1 MSEGPVR
8 RTAPI
13 QASAVVG
20 LSRLMDHDHVE
31 TLARINAHQRA
42 LIAPRVAEFHGHLA
56 GQSKE
61 NLFAEFDDLAEAVQ
75 CAVEIQRGMGK
86 RNASVPRQ
94 KRVEFRF
101 GVAYGELITDGEW
114 VYGDGVEEA
123 ARVEAAAEPGGV
135 CLTESAVEE
144 VRGAI
149 GFPFEAGED
158 GVYRVPSEVLVPPPE
173 DVSSV
178 PRPTLQTRG
187 GASAKRPARR
197 QARARKR
204 RLVWSAGAAGL
215 LIVVAGGVVSV
226 IDWGDS
232 ADPSAPAQ
240 SNVARASLQ
249 STVATAPARPA
260 RELDAVEAALR
271 RGDVGEAERLLEAL
285 VGGDELAAAGEAP
298 GAAARD
304 AGGLDP
310 AEVEA
315 IYRRILEAK
324 ERDLGPADVGLA
336 PTLGALAA
344 LLTGTGR
351 HVEAEALYRRA
362 LALREAALG
371 PDHPDVAATL
381 EALGTTLRAMGRAA
395 EATLAT
401 KRAEDIRVGHAGATE

>member
-1 MSEGPVR
+1 
-8 RTAPI
+8 
-13 QASAVVG
+13 
-20 LSRLMDHDHVE
+20 
-31 TLARINAHQRA
+31 
-42 LIAPRVAEFHGHLA
+42 
-56 GQSKE
+56 
-61 NLFAEFDDLAEAVQ
+61 
-75 CAVEIQRGMGK
+75 MGK

-187 GASAKRPARR
+187 GAGATG
-197 QARARKR
+197 
-204 RLVWSAGAAGL
+204 AGAGR
-215 LIVVAGGVVSV
+215 G
-226 IDWGDS
+226 
-232 ADPSAPAQ
+232 
-240 SNVARASLQ
+240 
-249 STVATAPARPA
+249 
-260 RELDAVEAALR
+260 

-395 EATLAT
+395 VATLAT

>member
-187 GASAKRPARR
+187 GASAKRQARR
-197 QARARKR
+197 QARA
-204 RLVWSAGAAGL
+204 
-215 LIVVAGGVVSV
+215 
-226 IDWGDS
+226 
-232 ADPSAPAQ
+232 
-240 SNVARASLQ
+240 
-249 STVATAPARPA
+249 A
-260 RELDAVEAALR
+260 RELDAVEAMSAR
-271 RGDVGEAERLLEAL
+271 PNGSSKRWS
-285 VGGDELAAAGEAP
+285 AATNWP
-298 GAAARD
+298 
-304 AGGLDP
+304 
-310 AEVEA
+310 
-315 IYRRILEAK
+315 
-324 ERDLGPADVGLA
+324 
-336 PTLGALAA
+336 
-344 LLTGTGR
+344 
-351 HVEAEALYRRA
+351 RRA
-362 LALREAALG
+362 RPRAPPRGMPAGSIPRRSRPSTEGSSRPRSATSG
-371 PDHPDVAATL
+371 PPMWGSRRHSAHWPHSSPERA
-381 EALGTTLRAMGRAA
+381 GTSRPRRSIAGR
-395 EATLAT
+395 
-401 KRAEDIRVGHAGATE
+401 

>member
-187 GASAKRPARR
+187 GASAKRQARR

-260 RELDAVEAALR
+260 RELDAVEAMSAR
-271 RGDVGEAERLLEAL
+271 PNGSSKRWS
-285 VGGDELAAAGEAP
+285 AATNWP
-298 GAAARD
+298 
-304 AGGLDP
+304 
-310 AEVEA
+310 
-315 IYRRILEAK
+315 
-324 ERDLGPADVGLA
+324 
-336 PTLGALAA
+336 
-344 LLTGTGR
+344 
-351 HVEAEALYRRA
+351 RRA
-362 LALREAALG
+362 RPRAPPRGMPAGSIPRRSRPSTEGSSRPRSATSG
-371 PDHPDVAATL
+371 PPMWGSRRHSAHWPHSSPERA
-381 EALGTTLRAMGRAA
+381 GTSRPRRSIAGR
-395 EATLAT
+395 
-401 KRAEDIRVGHAGATE
+401 